1 MINDGRNEK
10 IKPTIIKEILAD
22 FLKGQKQIETPQTII
37 MRHWGEI
44 ISESAA
50 LEAKPILIK
59 NRVLVITVSN
69 SALLHKLT
77 FQKKEICRNIEKFL
91 NSKVIKDVRFKIG
104 NINDC

>member
-22 FLKGQKQIETPQTII
+22 FFKGQQQIETPQTII

-44 ISESAA
+44 ISELA
-50 LEAKPILIK
+50 ERETKPILIK
-59 NRVLVITVSN
+59 NKVLIINVSN

-77 FQKKEICRNIEKFL
+77 FQKKR
-91 NSKVIKDVRFKIG
+91 DM
-104 NINDC
+104 